1 VQQDCGIPAENLL
14 GRDLA
19 GSPTLKSNWAVL
31 IMAYVLQQL
40 LNKSA
45 KAYPEKPAVWA
56 RGKSITYRELDER
69 SNQLAHLLREKGIN
83 KGDRVGMF
91 FPKCVE
97 SIISMLGVLKA
108 GGVYVPLDPQ
118 APPDRIGYIIGNCG
132 IRILIT
138 NIDKRSVLTPET
150 LSALECCIL
159 TEGAGDG
166 GDLVAWSRLA
176 EFPAAHA
183 PEVSLIETDLA
194 YILYTSGSTGRPKG
208 VMLSHQ
214 NALTFVE
221 WCAEEFQVRSEDR
234 LSNHAPLHFDLSV
247 FDVYSTLEA
256 GATVYLI
263 TEDLAVFP
271 ASLANFI
278 ETEAITIWYSV
289 PSALMLLL
297 LHGRVTAEKLKSIRI
312 LLFAGEVFP
321 MKYLRQLA
329 EVAPSCELYNLYGP
343 TETNVCTY
351 YKVER
356 ERLASLE
363 KLPIG
368 IACANTEIFSV
379 TPEGRLAGK
388 DEAGE
393 LYVRGPAVTSGYWAD
408 AEQTAKVV
416 VPNHFQHQ
424 SDEKMY
430 RTGDMVTVGDDGN
443 YYFQGRR
450 DSMIK
455 SRGYRIELGEIES
468 ALLSHPGVREA
479 AVLAVPDEIIGN
491 RIRAVVATHIA
502 GSLGVLELQRYCASR
517 VPRYMVPELI
527 DLCEELPK
535 TSTGKIDRVKLAAE
549 PAGVR

>member
-1 VQQDCGIPAENLL
+1 
-14 GRDLA
+14 
-19 GSPTLKSNWAVL
+19 
-31 IMAYVLQQL
+31 MAYVLQQL
-40 LNKSA
+40 LTKSA
-45 KAYPEKPAVWA
+45 KNSPDKPAVWA

-69 SNQLAHLLREKGIN
+69 SNQLAQLLRQRGVQ
-83 KGDRVGMF
+83 KGDRVGLF

-97 SIISMLGVLKA
+97 SIVSMLGVLKA

-118 APPDRIGYIIGNCG
+118 APSDRIGYIIGNCG

-138 NIDKRSVLTPET
+138 NSERRSALAAET
-150 LSALECCIL
+150 VDTLECCIL
-159 TEGAGDG
+159 IDGEGNG
-166 GDLVAWSRLA
+166 GNLISWSQLA
-176 EFPAAHA
+176 EYPASHA
-183 PEVSLIETDLA
+183 PAVTLVETDLA

-208 VMLSHQ
+208 VMLTHQ

-247 FDVYSTLEA
+247 FDVYNTLEA

-263 TEDLAVFP
+263 TEDLALFP
-271 ASLANFI
+271 TSLANFI
-278 ETEAITIWYSV
+278 ENQQITIWYSV

-297 LHGRVTAEKLKSIRI
+297 LHGRLTSEKLKSLRVI
-312 LLFAGEVFP
+312 LFAGEVFP

-329 EVAPSCELYNLYGP
+329 EVSTTSELYNLYGP

-356 ERLASLE
+356 EQLAALE

-368 IACANTEIFSV
+368 IACANTECFSV
-379 TPEGRLAGK
+379 TPEGRLAGNG
-388 DEAGE
+388 EAGE
-393 LYVRGPAVTSGYWAD
+393 LYVRGPSVTYGYWAD
-408 AEQTAKVV
+408 PEKTKKMC
-416 VPNHFQHQ
+416 VPNHFQENFE
-424 SDEKMY
+424 EKMY
-430 RTGDMVTVGDDGN
+430 RTGDIVTVGEDGN

-479 AVLAVPDEIIGN
+479 AVLAVPDEVIGN
-491 RIRAVVATHIA
+491 RIRAVVAPHIP
-502 GSLGVLELQRYCASR
+502 GSLGVLELQQYCASR
-517 VPRYMVPELI
+517 VPKYMIPELV
-527 DLCEELPK
+527 DLYDELPK
-535 TSTGKIDRVKLAAE
+535 TSTGKIDRVKLASE
-549 PAGVR
+549 PAGAVRV